1 MLSTCEKRVRQR
13 EFESFSASSTP
24 DDCAAGSPSKKYKGA
39 SEIEGQND
47 ETNKAILQTHKDNSS
62 SGTGLILRSS
72 LKTALGDNVAS
83 IRRKEHITFGRGTKE
98 RDGPAPLFAAWDR
111 FVWDIC
117 SGVLGN
123 PHILAL
129 EMRQLEYKDIED
141 DFTMNAED
149 VSHVL
154 DAILAAIQARDRVIS
169 SHIKLSQGSVG
180 GVDGLCSPVSSSRT
194 LSPPSS
200 PRAGSHSPR
209 PPSDFPSSDN
219 EHDFGFSENCFLRAI
234 VLGKRLGEEALGL
247 VKPSVQQSPTFSP
260 SLNALCEAIFL
271 NYANSDRLVLRG
283 MHCLSID
290 LLNRLETVISS
301 AEQMLKVSK
310 EGPPR
315 VGRSVG
321 LLFRHSP
328 AVSSSTLQ
336 SIASIATARVDEIE
350 EKETEEEAED
360 GSTSTLSMKATEGAT
375 VTISIDSE
383 PETKVEDGMHDSS
396 PLPSSFD
403 AFLDCLISSPAAEAA
418 AASYRAKK
426 SAISIPILPAGGG
439 TCSKVG
445 LQHQAVLQMLIL
457 LTRAA
462 SLAYPV

>member
-1 MLSTCEKRVRQR
+1 MPSTIEKRVRQR
-13 EFESFSASSTP
+13 IFDSFSAASSTA
-24 DDCAAGSPSKKYKGA
+24 DDCAAGPPSKKFKGS
-39 SEIEGQND
+39 SEFEGQND
-47 ETNKAILQTHKDNSS
+47 ETNKAILQTHGDKSS
-62 SGTGLILRSS
+62 SGTDLILRSS
-72 LKTALGDNVAS
+72 LKTTLGDNVAS
-83 IRRKEHITFGRGTKE
+83 IRRKERVRFGRGTKE
-98 RDGPAPLFAAWDR
+98 RDGPFPLFAAWDQ

-123 PHILAL
+123 PHLIAL

-169 SHIKLSQGSVG
+169 SHVKLLQVSVG
-180 GVDGLCSPVSSSRT
+180 GVDGMCSPVSSSRT

-200 PRAGSHSPR
+200 PRAGSHSPL
-209 PPSDFPSSDN
+209 PPSDPASDN
-219 EHDFGFSENCFLRAI
+219 EHDVDFSEDCFLRAI
-234 VLGKRLGEEALGL
+234 LLGKRLGEEALGL
-247 VKPSVQQSPTFSP
+247 VEPSVQQLPTFSP
-260 SLNALCEAIFL
+260 SLTALCEAIFL

-350 EKETEEEAED
+350 DKETEEEAED

-375 VTISIDSE
+375 DTISIDSE
-383 PETKVEDGMHDSS
+383 PETKEEDGMHDSS

-418 AASYRAKK
+418 AASFRAKK

-462 SLAYPV
+462 SLAYPF